1 MRKAKNILANIDTMS
16 IVLYLILILFGLLNI
31 YASQY
36 NEDLIFS
43 LNMTTKYGKQLFFII
58 ISIFLA
64 FLMLI
69 IDWKVYFSVSYV
81 VYFMTIL
88 LLIGV
93 LFFGERTGGAVSWY
107 EIGNLKL
114 QPSEFAKFA
123 TSLTLAKYYNSL
135 NKKVKSNQQ
144 KILAYCIILFP
155 LLLTILQNDLGTALI
170 YTSFILVLFREGL
183 SPKILFIAIITLILF
198 ILSILINHKH
208 LIFSLLCISIFLLI
222 FSKRK
227 KRDIILIVTGTV
239 MCISIIYTTNYIF
252 NNVLSDHHRSRINI
266 LLGKNFDPHG
276 AGYNLIQSKIAIGS
290 GGLQGKGYLNGTQT
304 RFDFV
309 PEQSTDFIFCTIG
322 EEWGF
327 IGSFIYIV
335 LYVSLLLRILFLAER
350 QRSNFSRIYGY
361 SVACILFTHFLIN
374 IGMTIGLVPV
384 VGIPL
389 PFTSY
394 GGSSLIGFTILLFIF
409 INLDSY
415 RLQILR

>member
-309 PEQSTDFIFCTIG
+309 PEQSTDLFFVQLG
-322 EEWGF
+322 KSGD
-327 IGSFIYIV
+327 
-335 LYVSLLLRILFLAER
+335 LLE
-350 QRSNFSRIYGY
+350 
-361 SVACILFTHFLIN
+361 V
-374 IGMTIGLVPV
+374 
-384 VGIPL
+384 
-389 PFTSY
+389 
-394 GGSSLIGFTILLFIF
+394 LFI
-409 INLDSY
+409 
-415 RLQILR
+415 